1 MIQRTT
7 AAALAAVLLVGLT
20 ACAPAAAPAAHT
32 SSPTS
37 GGVQTTVY
45 QEVDGKKLSA
55 DVCLPQDAAKQHPAM
70 ILVHGGGFTEG
81 SRSSMRKL
89 CEQFAQ
95 RGVVGVAIDYR
106 MLPDYAYPVP
116 VEDANSAVAWVKKPA
131 IAAKYGI
138 DPERV
143 GMLGSSAGA
152 IITASVATEP
162 NTGLAAAV
170 ALSPV
175 ADMTPSGL
183 SLGTPS
189 PEAIATILAY
199 LGCTDL
205 ASCPQAVAASP
216 LKAVSAGTAPLF
228 LAVGSRELV
237 PRQQVEALHT
247 ALETAQVPTELTV
260 LAGERHGLALLTDK
274 LRGAIFDFVKARLES

>member
-1 MIQRTT
+1 MIQRATT
-7 AAALAAVLLVGLT
+7 AALAAILLVGLS
-20 ACAPAAAPAAHT
+20 ACASTGEPRSTTSAAAVD
-32 SSPTS
+32 
-37 GGVQTTVY
+37 VQTTVY
-45 QEVDGKKLSA
+45 HEVDGKKLDA
-55 DVCLPQDAAKQHPAM
+55 DVCLPRNAHKDRAAM

-106 MLPDYAYPVP
+106 MLPDFAYPAP
-116 VEDANSAVAWVKKPA
+116 VDDANSAVAWLKQPD
-131 IAAKYGI
+131 IAAQYAI
-138 DPERV
+138 DPARI

-162 NTGLAAAV
+162 DTGIAAGV

-183 SLGTPS
+183 TLGTPS

-199 LGCTDL
+199 LGCTKIDD
-205 ASCPQAVAASP
+205 CPQSVPASP
-216 LKAVSAGTAPLF
+216 LKAVSKGDAPLF
-228 LAVGSRELV
+228 LAGGSRELV
-237 PRQQVEALHT
+237 PRQQVKALHD
-247 ALETAQVPTELTV
+247 ALQAAGVPTELTV

-274 LRGAIFDFVKARLES
+274 MRNAIFDFVKARLQS